1 MDSVSSFERGRDTE
15 PRPQDSPRRPDR
27 PASTPPPAVLHEVL
41 VNDRRRAV
49 VDRLDE
55 GRSLRDLADD
65 VARIE
70 TGGEDPDRKT
80 RQSVYITLHQCH
92 LPKLDEYGIVEYD
105 ADRKRV
111 EPTDG
116 LWAIRSYRD
125 RVAESRTRRQ
135 NAVDARPYL
144 GLGLLGVACL
154 TVGSVAVAPTLA
166 WVVAC
171 GAALGVVALAG
182 RAVWARRRD

>member
-1 MDSVSSFERGRDTE
+1 MDSVSTSERGRDTE
-15 PRPQDSPRRPDR
+15 PGSRDSPRRPGR
-27 PASTPPPAVLHEVL
+27 PESTPPPSVLHEVL

-49 VDRLDE
+49 VDLLDE

-70 TGGEDPDRKT
+70 TGDDDPDRKT

-92 LPKLDEYGIVEYD
+92 LPKLDEYGIVAYD

-111 EPTDG
+111 QPTDG

-125 RVAESRTRRQ
+125 RVKESRTRGQ
-135 NAVDARPYL
+135 HAGDPRPYL
-144 GLGLLGVACL
+144 GLGLLGTVCL
-154 TVGSVAVAPTLA
+154 TAGSVGVAPTLA
-166 WVVAC
+166 WTVAC
-171 GAALGVVALAG
+171 GAALCVVALAG